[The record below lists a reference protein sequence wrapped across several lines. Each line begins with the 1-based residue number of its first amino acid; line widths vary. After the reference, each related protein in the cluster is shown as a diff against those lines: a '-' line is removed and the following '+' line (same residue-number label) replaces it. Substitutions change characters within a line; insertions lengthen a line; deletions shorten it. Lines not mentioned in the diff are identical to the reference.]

1 MQYINKTTQF
11 RFIIAFLLIQK
22 LSISSS
28 KLQKISYW
36 TIRRSVKK
44 TLARHINEI
53 QTQSSQENY
62 GDITTHSPEYAGP
75 SNIGESSNNLNIFDR
90 KPRAEKKKKEQND
103 QLVYG
108 DQ

>member
-1 MQYINKTTQF
+1 M
-11 RFIIAFLLIQK
+11 
-22 LSISSS
+22 
-28 KLQKISYW
+28 SYW

-75 SNIGESSNNLNIFDR
+75 SNIGESSNNLNMFDR
-90 KPRAEKKKKEQND
+90 KPRAEKKKKRTERPTWKWRSVEPQIHCLNTSLFD
-103 QLVYG
+103 MKIKMHKCALFSF
-108 DQ
+108 